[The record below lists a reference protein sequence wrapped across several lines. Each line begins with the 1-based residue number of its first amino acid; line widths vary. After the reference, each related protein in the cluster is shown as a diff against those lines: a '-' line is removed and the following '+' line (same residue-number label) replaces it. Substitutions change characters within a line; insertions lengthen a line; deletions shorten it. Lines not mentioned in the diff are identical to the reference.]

1 MKKQRRRISQ
11 EEKEARRANDRLA
24 MELSHFYPQGVVNG
38 DGDGNSE
45 VNPWMNG
52 YGYGNSFYSRR
63 GEARDR
69 DNRRRGR
76 Y

>member
-1 MKKQRRRISQ
+1 M
-11 EEKEARRANDRLA
+11 KEARRSKDKLA

-38 DGDGNSE
+38 VGDGNE

-52 YGYGNSFYSRR
+52 YGNANSFYSRR
-63 GEARDR
+63 GDNRDR
-69 DNRRRGR
+69 DNNRRRGR